1 MNTTTHLLWSRGLT
15 GEGQANFLPAVDR
28 VPHLP
33 RDRSSVY
40 RGQLTITV
48 LGG

>member
-1 MNTTTHLLWSRGLT
+1 MNTTTHLQWSRGLT